1 MGEKNVSPV
10 CLFLWTKT
18 VWFLGFLKAWP
29 TQALVR
35 LFGDRKCEVGC
46 GVQTGEMAYI
56 VLTSPKGGAS
66 RNKDPFPLFVPFW
79 SQNPTTIDFRGKIA
93 KQNRTRGRQGHS
105 ICGTGAQTMKE

>member
-10 CLFLWTKT
+10 CLFPWTKI

-56 VLTSPKGGAS
+56 VLTSPEGGGS
-66 RNKDPFPLFVPFW
+66 VPL
-79 SQNPTTIDFRGKIA
+79 
-93 KQNRTRGRQGHS
+93 
-105 ICGTGAQTMKE
+105 ICSLLEPEPHHHRL